1 MVVRSQDRK
10 TLLLIEKGTYFSINE
25 SLDKGFISGYTLDYS
40 TDDETI
46 ELGVFDSLGEALE
59 ELDKLQEKLG
69 QPFTIDRYVYE
80 IGKEEDKKVVFG

>member
-1 MVVRSQDRK
+1 MVIRSQDRK

-40 TDDETI
+40 MPDETI

-59 ELDKLQEKLG
+59 ELDRIQGMLG
-69 QPFTIDRYVYE
+69 QPFTLGWYVIE
-80 IGKEEDKKVVFG
+80 IGKEEDGKVVFG

>member
-40 TDDETI
+40 LPEETI
-46 ELGVFDSLGEALE
+46 ELGVFDNLGEALSE
-59 ELDKLQEKLG
+59 MDELQEWLS
-69 QPFTIDRYVYE
+69 QMLFYSDCFEV
-80 IGKEEDKKVVFG
+80 GKEDGKVVFG

>member
-1 MVVRSQDRK
+1 MVIRSQDRK

-25 SLDKGFISGYTLDYS
+25 SLEKGFISGYTLDYS
-40 TDDETI
+40 LPDETI

>member
-40 TDDETI
+40 MSDETI

-59 ELDKLQEKLG
+59 ELERLQEMLG
-69 QPFTIDRYVYE
+69 QPFILGRYVIE
-80 IGKEEDKKVVFG
+80 IGKNDGKVVFG

>member
-1 MVVRSQDRK
+1 MVIRSQDRK

-40 TDDETI
+40 MPDETI

-59 ELDKLQEKLG
+59 ELDKLQEMLG
-69 QPFTIDRYVYE
+69 QPFTLGRYVIE
-80 IGKEEDKKVVFG
+80 IGKEADKKVVFG